1 MFLHRLAAGLV
12 FASGAGL
19 SRLGVTG
26 ESFLLIGLGL
36 GAALG
41 GLTWFA
47 SSGRPVSAR
56 RIPSARKVPVAEAS
70 PTR

>member
-19 SRLGVTG
+19 SRLAVTT
-26 ESFLLIGLGL
+26 ESFVLMGLGL

-41 GLTWFA
+41 GLSWFA
-47 SSGRPVSAR
+47 AGG
-56 RIPSARKVPVAEAS
+56 PSRHKTIAPH
-70 PTR
+70 

>member
-41 GLTWFA
+41 GLMWFA
-47 SSGRPVSAR
+47 SGGRAAPRRVGATPQGSGS
-56 RIPSARKVPVAEAS
+56 EAAAS
-70 PTR
+70 R